1 MKKSSYM
8 YLLSFYF
15 FIISIDA
22 KEEKTFEKEDFIKKI
37 IINSSAVLEKIMT
50 VFLKNKIPIALIL
63 TISSIIAVIIKIKPL
78 REMFDIMFDNKKE
91 KSRLLKSIIKGLET
105 LPDTIKIIKKDED
118 EIEKEEDE
126 ANEVISQMDLHKVNE
141 AINIIQGI
149 SEKAI
154 LQEEI
159 KQNKEKESLLS
170 PVRTPNGISA
180 DFSEKDML
188 KYDSNN
194 LRDVIEGDYT
204 TSCIK
209 NKSIVLLKK
218 ILQKS
223 ESEKKFLLD
232 KFLKGMALLKE
243 TSIKKFKEIDVNKMI
258 NSVQYTIDIN
268 SKEFLPQSIPIVP
281 FSEE

>member
-37 IINSSAVLEKIMT
+37 IINSSAVLEKIKT

-180 DFSEKDML
+180 DFSEQDML

-258 NSVQYTIDIN
+258 NSVQHTIDIN

>member
-37 IINSSAVLEKIMT
+37 IINSSAVLEKIKT

-258 NSVQYTIDIN
+258 NSVQHTIDIN